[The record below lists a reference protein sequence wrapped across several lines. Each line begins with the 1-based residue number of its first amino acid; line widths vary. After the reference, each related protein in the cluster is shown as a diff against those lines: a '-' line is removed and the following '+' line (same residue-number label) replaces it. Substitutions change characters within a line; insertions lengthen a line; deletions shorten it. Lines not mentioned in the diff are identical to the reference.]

1 MITPQ
6 PKAGTLAK
14 IIGLHTDLYLKR
26 EDIHPYGSHK
36 GRSIPLM
43 IDHYAASGQTYF
55 CISSSGN
62 AALSAIH
69 AIQKLNNKKPS
80 QFFTL
85 HIFVGKHI
93 DPEKLKRLQ
102 EAITNPAHITIE
114 QVDSP
119 KQTAFQMDK
128 QGKTRNLRQS
138 TDDTA
143 LIGYEVLADELAE
156 IKDLAAVFIPTSSGT
171 TAQGLYNGFKKHGLK
186 PQIHIVQTPKCH
198 PFVDSDLQTKT
209 SLANAIVD
217 NIGYRKEAIQQILS
231 ESGGQG
237 WVVSDKEIEKAITQ
251 VKETENIDI
260 SPNSALS
267 VAGLQLAIKNDWQCN
282 GPVVCLI
289 TGK

>member
-6 PKAGTLAK
+6 PKADTLAK
-14 IIGLHTDLYLKR
+14 IIGLHADLYLKR
-26 EDIHPYGSHK
+26 EDMHPHGSHK

-43 IDHYAASGQTYF
+43 IDNYATSGQTYF

-62 AALSAIH
+62 AALSAIY
-69 AIQKLNNKKPS
+69 AIQELNNKKPS
-80 QFFTL
+80 HFFTL
-85 HIFVGKHI
+85 HIFVGKRI
-93 DPEKLKRLQ
+93 DQEKLKRLR

-119 KQTAFQMDK
+119 KRAAFQMDK
-128 QGKTRNLRQS
+128 EGKAKNLRQS

-143 LIGYEVLADELAE
+143 LSGYEALADELAE
-156 IKDLAAVFIPTSSGT
+156 IKNLSAVFIPTSSGT
-171 TAQGLYNGFKKHGLK
+171 TAQGLYNGFKKHGIN
-186 PQIHIVQTPKCH
+186 PQIHIIQTPACH
-198 PFVDSDLQTKT
+198 PFVNSDLQTKT

-217 NIGYRKEAIQQILS
+217 NVGYRKEAIQKIVS
-231 ESGGQG
+231 ESGGHG
-237 WVVSDKEIEKAITQ
+237 WITSDKEIEKAITQ

-267 VAGLQLAIKNDWQCN
+267 VAGLQLAIKNNWQFN